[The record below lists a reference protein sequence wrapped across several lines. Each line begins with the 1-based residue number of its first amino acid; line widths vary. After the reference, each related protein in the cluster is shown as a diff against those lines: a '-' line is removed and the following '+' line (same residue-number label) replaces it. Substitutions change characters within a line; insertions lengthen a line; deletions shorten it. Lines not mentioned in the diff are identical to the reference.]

1 MRPESFN
8 LEEKFRSHHFHR
20 ILAPGAIDAAV
31 LIPVVERNGEDHILF
46 ELRSSRIDQG
56 GEVCFPG
63 GRIEAGESSEETV
76 LRETEEELL
85 IDRSR
90 IGLIAPLFR
99 MSGPGGSEISAW
111 LGRITRNLAISRY
124 RKAHAEKRGGGEM
137 AIALEELQTCIP
149 GQSNVEEITESR
161 EIVVVLDRFLEGLP
175 EKERNIFLRRYWHV
189 NSVKEIAAA
198 YGAGQGQI
206 AAQLF
211 RTRNKLRAALE
222 KEGIVL

>member
-1 MRPESFN
+1 MEDAQIIALYWARNEDAISETDRKYGPFC
-8 LEEKFRSHHFHR
+8 HGIAQR
-20 ILAPGAIDAAV
+20 IL
-31 LIPVVERNGEDHILF
+31 
-46 ELRSSRIDQG
+46 RIR
-56 GEVCFPG
+56 E
-63 GRIEAGESSEETV
+63 ESEECVSDTY
-76 LRETEEELL
+76 LQAWNN
-85 IDRSR
+85 IPPQKPN
-90 IGLIAPLFR
+90 AFR
-99 MSGPGGSEISAW
+99 AW

-161 EIVVVLDRFLEGLP
+161 EIVAVLDRFLEGLP

-198 YGAGQGQI
+198 YGAEQGQI